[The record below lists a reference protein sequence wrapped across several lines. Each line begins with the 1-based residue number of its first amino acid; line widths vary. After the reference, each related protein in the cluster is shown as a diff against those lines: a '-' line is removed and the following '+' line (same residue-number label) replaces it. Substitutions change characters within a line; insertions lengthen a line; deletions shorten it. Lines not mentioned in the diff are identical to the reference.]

1 MGREEAHS
9 GSLQEPWI
17 EEVERGEGSWGLR
30 WRGEMGDGARAEE
43 RPRPREELPEVPRA
57 KLRGVDQWSQGE

>member
-30 WRGEMGDGARAEE
+30 WRGETGDGARPEE
-43 RPRPREELPEVPRA
+43 RPREELPEVPRA
-57 KLRGVDQWSQGE
+57 KLGVVDRWIQGE